1 MQKKNKSFIFKI
13 LSFFFS
19 IFLVFF
25 SIEIYVREIVDD
37 GLNLDIEMLKYANS
51 LKIISK
57 NKAVG
62 LEHKKNIEK
71 KLMNVNI
78 KLNSQ
83 GFQK

>member
-1 MQKKNKSFIFKI
+1 MQKKNKTFIFKI
-13 LSFFFS
+13 SSLFFS

-57 NKAVG
+57 NEAVG

-71 KLMNVNI
+71 KTNERQYKI
-78 KLNSQ
+78 K
-83 GFQK
+83 FTRV